1 MRSRIGILY
10 VLLAL
15 ALTVTN
21 VTASGHAS
29 SHNTTSPEL
38 CSLCVHAA
46 GSNCAIAP
54 DSTVLRVILL
64 PLQPD
69 RPYTSPDV
77 LAITLNVKSSRAP
90 PTIN

>member
-1 MRSRIGILY
+1 MRSKIGILY

-21 VTASGHAS
+21 VAASGHAS
-29 SHNTTSPEL
+29 SHNTTSSEL
-38 CSLCVHAA
+38 CSLCAHAA
-46 GSNCAIAP
+46 GCNAAIVP
-54 DSTVLRVILL
+54 DSTVLPVILL

-77 LAITLNVKSSRAP
+77 QEITLYVKSSRAP
-90 PTIN
+90 PAIN